1 MNYRDQC
8 QYFHSYCFSSFLTSS
23 SVPGEPRSSEGMWDR
38 LSQVAVK
45 GAEHDSRERLP
56 HSKCLEG
63 TRIDLLDYIHGLL
76 DDGDTSRIIWL
87 HGTVGVGKDGRPE
100 NESSQLSKLNS
111 RDCSFS
117 RASTRDAARLV
128 IFSQRLPTSLPSI
141 FLASGMT

>member
-1 MNYRDQC
+1 W
-8 QYFHSYCFSSFLTSS
+8 
-23 SVPGEPRSSEGMWDR
+23 ER
-38 LSQVAVK
+38 LSQVVAK
-45 GAEHDSRERLP
+45 GAEYDFREHRP

-111 RDCSFS
+111 RDRSFS
-117 RASTRDAARLV
+117 RGAVVHKLIVRGV
-128 IFSQRLPTSLPSI
+128 FPSRSR
-141 FLASGMT
+141 AGS